1 MKHQPNFRVFG
12 PAINRFT
19 DVMEHSD
26 RFAFHGV
33 TRLAFNARVA
43 PSSVSRILRGEQNP
57 TYLMVVRLTEAL
69 EKELGFRIDPRDLI
83 AEEGQFLTRFACDL
97 CGCSGCLPRAAYDEF
112 QRVKPE
118 YQDIKPGAWV
128 TSRYPLGFPPLK
140 G

>member
-1 MKHQPNFRVFG
+1 MTHQPNQAFG
-12 PAINRFT
+12 PTINRLG
-19 DVMEHSD
+19 DMMEHSG
-26 RFAFHGV
+26 RFAFSGV
-33 TRLAFNARVA
+33 TRLAFAAGVDPA
-43 PSSVSRILRGEQNP
+43 SVSRILSGRQNP

-69 EKELGFRIDPRDLI
+69 EKDLGFRIDPRDI
-83 AEEGQFLTRFACDL
+83 FAEEGQFLTRFACDL